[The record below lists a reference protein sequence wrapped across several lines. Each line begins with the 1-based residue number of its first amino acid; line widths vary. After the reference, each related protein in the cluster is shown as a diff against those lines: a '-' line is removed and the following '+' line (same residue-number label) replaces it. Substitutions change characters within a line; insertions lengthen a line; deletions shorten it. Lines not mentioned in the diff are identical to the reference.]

1 MLYSTNPQ
9 SRSNSASL
17 PEYGAKNTAP
27 NKNIDVSKYFKKTD
41 ETDSTQIIMK
51 YYKDGEIDYKGLAEE
66 LFKLGDAKLAVKV
79 LLILSGVGYGT
90 YTNSSYLSREES
102 MFSRLLRLMIFQR
115 KGNLKSAFKGAE
127 IFEKIINDD
136 NYYDVIKFLVKIK
149 NESEKIWKDVKG
161 KDIFDLPPGRSD
173 IYVRT
178 SDDKRVAGL
187 IFGASELLRKLTSI
201 ENSRGWPV
209 VRKYIDTKT
218 GEIDYKGLAEEL
230 VKSGNAKLAA
240 EVMIFLARAERV
252 KIDRQVGCWYL
263 QDSIGDVKI
272 DKVNWENGVVKLVS
286 YINDLEF
293 LKKVREEIK
302 KIDKA
307 LATYYG
313 IFPWKGVLYYW

>member
-1 MLYSTNPQ
+1 
-9 SRSNSASL
+9 
-17 PEYGAKNTAP
+17 
-27 NKNIDVSKYFKKTD
+27 
-41 ETDSTQIIMK
+41 MK

-90 YTNSSYLSREES
+90 YTNSSYLSREEL

-115 KGNLKSAFKGAE
+115 KGNLKSAFEGVE

-178 SDDKRVAGL
+178 SDDKRVVGL

-240 EVMIFLARAERV
+240 GVMIILNKAERI
-252 KIDRQVGCWYL
+252 KIDRQAGCWYL

-272 DKVNWENGVVKLVS
+272 DKVNWENGVGKLVS
-286 YINDLEF
+286 YINDPEF
-293 LKKVREEIK
+293 LKKVREVIK
-302 KIDKA
+302 KINED
-307 LATYYG
+307 LATY
-313 IFPWKGVLYYW
+313 FWSAFLLW